1 MAFIAD
7 MGRRETRM
15 TRKISLFLL
24 LAVMLTTVSAA
35 AMPPVDVE
43 PWEMAPGTAEMGPGD
58 TAPTADERADC
69 PRYSEG
75 EINMI
80 ANVVNGEVGGI
91 TGTCVLT
98 YADGSQL
105 WTDASVLRSIH
116 ARVVDNQVQSALFP
130 ATVSGCVGTYWS
142 TSYTGTGWRDSAQW
156 QSCRAAVVEALG
168 GAGDP
173 SATGAWVPS
182 NVYAATCD
190 PNFASWY
197 PGCYLWARV
206 DWDTGWYSGTFYY
219 YAYGG

>member
-1 MAFIAD
+1 MRSAVIGIA
-7 MGRRETRM
+7 
-15 TRKISLFLL
+15 LAVL
-24 LAVMLTTVSAA
+24 LATVSAA
-35 AMPPVDVE
+35 AMPPIGVE
-43 PWEMAPGTAEMGPGD
+43 PWEMAPGTAEIGPGEPD
-58 TAPTADERADC
+58 AAADERADC
-69 PRYSEG
+69 PRYSDA

-105 WTDASVLRSIH
+105 WADASVLRGIH
-116 ARVVDNQVQSALFP
+116 ARVVDNQVQSGMFP

-142 TSYTGTGWRDSAQW
+142 TSYTGTGWRESAQW
-156 QSCRAAVVEALG
+156 QSCRAAVVEALAGRDDTG
-168 GAGDP
+168 GLIAR
-173 SATGAWVPS
+173 ATVVPE

-197 PGCYLWARV
+197 PGYYLWARV

-219 YAYGG
+219 YAYGD

>member
-1 MAFIAD
+1 MRRAVIGIA
-7 MGRRETRM
+7 
-15 TRKISLFLL
+15 LAVL
-24 LAVMLTTVSAA
+24 LATVSAA
-35 AMPPVDVE
+35 AMPPVGVE
-43 PWEMAPGTAEMGPGD
+43 PWEMAPGTAEIGPGEP
-58 TAPTADERADC
+58 APTADERADC

-91 TGTCVLT
+91 CGACVLT

-105 WTDASVLRSIH
+105 WADASVLRWIH

-130 ATVSGCVGTYWS
+130 ATVDGCVRQCWSASYAGTA
-142 TSYTGTGWRDSAQW
+142 WRESSQW
-156 QSCRAAVVEALG
+156 QSCRAAVVEALD
-168 GAGDP
+168 GAFC
-173 SATGAWVPS
+173 VPG

-197 PGCYLWARV
+197 PGYYLWARV
-206 DWDTGWYSGTFYY
+206 DWDTGWYSGTFFY

>member
-1 MAFIAD
+1 M
-7 MGRRETRM
+7 
-15 TRKISLFLL
+15 RKISLFLL
-24 LAVMLTTVSAA
+24 LALLLATVSAA
-35 AMPPVDVE
+35 AMPPIGVE
-43 PWEMAPGTAEMGPGD
+43 PWEMATGSATGDEESGQIARATMRPGSP
-58 TAPTADERADC
+58 APTADVRADS
-69 PRYSEG
+69 PRYSDA

-91 TGTCVLT
+91 CGTCVLT

-105 WTDASVLRSIH
+105 WADASVLRGIH
-116 ARVVDNQVQSALFP
+116 ARVVDNQVHSAMFP
-130 ATVSGCVGTYWS
+130 ATVDGCVRQCWS

-168 GAGDP
+168 GTGAP

-190 PNFASWY
+190 PWFASYY
-197 PGCYLWARV
+197 PGYYLWARV

-219 YAYGG
+219 YAYEG